1 MATISDICILIFKGK
16 YMRETEIFIEADQMF
31 ESYFA
36 LVKDEQWNTIVP
48 SASDWTVRDVVDHV
62 IENNLATAAILNGQP
77 APDKEVSEADLD
89 VAWSESAQVAEL
101 AASEVKNG
109 SDTVEGPLG
118 PISKQSFLRL
128 MTIDRTIHSWDLAK
142 AIGADTILNPEIAT
156 AAYEWAPHFA
166 PRLFEAGEFGE
177 PLAVAGDATA
187 QERLLAMTGREPS

>member
-1 MATISDICILIFKGK
+1 
-16 YMRETEIFIEADQMF
+16 MREKEIFIEANQMF

-36 LVKDEQWNTIVP
+36 LVKDGQWDTIVP
-48 SASDWTVRDVVDHV
+48 SASDWTVRKLVDHV
-62 IENNLATAAILNGQP
+62 IENNLATAAILNGETP
-77 APDKEVSEADLD
+77 SESENTDQDSD
-89 VAWSESAQVAEL
+89 VAWSESAQVAES
-101 AASEVKNG
+101 AASSVKNG

-128 MTIDRTIHSWDLAK
+128 MTIDRTVHSWDLAK
-142 AIGADTILNPEIAT
+142 AIGADTILNREVAT

-166 PRLFEAGEFGE
+166 PRLFDAGEFGE